1 MADSNSKF
9 ELLEQQLE
17 MFIEDARQIGIIV
30 ADMTPTGQN
39 VLNQKLLVSPQKQ
52 LCSILFVLK
61 LQIIK
66 KFSSLKK
73 SVGHWTARY

>member
-30 ADMTPTGQN
+30 ADMTPMGQN
-39 VLNQKLLVSPQKQ
+39 VLNQKLLVSSQIQ
-52 LCSILFVLK
+52 L
-61 LQIIK
+61 
-66 KFSSLKK
+66 
-73 SVGHWTARY
+73 